1 MPVCAR
7 LRSWKYSIFT
17 IRDAR
22 VQHSHTDGK
31 SEKCGEKAAGS
42 YRPLYQPPFLH
53 PTPFLIPLESLLF
66 FFFLSPCFSLS
77 FSFFLFHLR
86 FSFHDSLFRL
96 VVPPL
101 SPSSFPPPDR
111 GIKLRRWEARKMAI
125 PGTYD
130 IRAAGHEHEAYS
142 LGIVFLGPRGV
153 TPRVGCPRPRANRLV
168 LHIQLIQPALFR
180 RPRSFRPFRGDRE
193 LDGPPRGHGDSCHM
207 ARTRPLCP
215 FLTRFLILP
224 SAFDSRFLLSQL
236 LRTIVFFPFCFER
249 ANEICVSLIVGSRYL
264 TLVN

>member
-66 FFFLSPCFSLS
+66 FFFFLPSPCFSLASS
-77 FSFFLFHLR
+77 FSLFHLR
-86 FSFHDSLFRL
+86 FSSPRDSLFRL
-96 VVPPL
+96 AVPPL

-111 GIKLRRWEARKMAI
+111 GIKLQRWEARKMAI

-130 IRAAGHEHEAYS
+130 ICAAGHEHEVYS
-142 LGIVFLGPRGV
+142 L
-153 TPRVGCPRPRANRLV
+153 
-168 LHIQLIQPALFR
+168 
-180 RPRSFRPFRGDRE
+180 
-193 LDGPPRGHGDSCHM
+193 
-207 ARTRPLCP
+207 
-215 FLTRFLILP
+215 
-224 SAFDSRFLLSQL
+224 
-236 LRTIVFFPFCFER
+236 
-249 ANEICVSLIVGSRYL
+249 
-264 TLVN
+264 